1 MYPAW
6 FARILAVVIFLSLAA
21 CGGGGSSSGGGGA
34 VNAEPIA
41 HAGNNQNVKVG
52 DTVVLDGTKSFDED
66 GDALTYQWRVVSA
79 PGGGSVPLV
88 GGDTA
93 RPTFVALSAGEYVL
107 ELIVNDGS
115 ADSEPVTVSVTATVA
130 NSAPVADAGSDQS
143 VKTGSLV
150 TLDGRNS
157 SDVDGDSLTYQWT
170 FVQRPQGSTALLGN
184 ARAVTTTFTPDLDG
198 VYVVGLVVSDG
209 ALESDVDE
217 VTITAATPNSA
228 PVAHAGS
235 NKTVTEGDTVTLDGS
250 RSADA
255 DGDLITYAWHIVS
268 KPEGSAAVL
277 VGSDTVS
284 PTFTADLPGVYVF
297 GLVVDDGELSSA
309 QTNVTVTAEAELLPP
324 IAVIHGG
331 DYSAALGLRG
341 TISAGFIDPN
351 GGSPFVGYI
360 WELVS
365 KPEGSEAELVRHS
378 SRSDRAIIT
387 YDTPGYYVIGL
398 TVSANGMRSEQT
410 RITVT
415 VAEPNYRPVADA
427 GENQHVNIGDLVFL
441 DGTKSY
447 DDNADD
453 TLSYAWT
460 MTSRVY
466 GSNATLMDTTSPT
479 PSFTPDRAGDYVFRL
494 IVNDGQVD
502 SLADTVTITAVEP
515 LVDGLRLEVN
525 NSGSTW
531 SDVKMPYIS
540 NGTIERTTTC
550 VGTCPTDVV
559 LATYRVT
566 AIGGDYTVSN
576 VDASVLGT
584 VGLQL
589 NPYINGLHTG
599 QLIVEGQTVEFTLEV
614 ARVQVSGI
622 DVQFAF
628 DVVETGNRF
637 EVNRKVTLN

>member
-6 FARILAVVIFLSLAA
+6 FARILAVVIFSSLAA

-41 HAGNNQNVKVG
+41 HAGNNQSVKVG

-66 GDALTYQWRVVSA
+66 GDSLTYQWRVVTA

-93 RPTFVALSAGEYVL
+93 RPTFVALSAGQYVL

-157 SDVDGDSLTYQWT
+157 SDVDGDSLTYQWV

-217 VTITAATPNSA
+217 VAITAATPNSA

-235 NKTVTEGDTVTLDGS
+235 NQTVTEGDTVTLDGS
-250 RSADA
+250 RSTDA

-277 VGSDTVS
+277 GGSETVS

-309 QTNVTVTAEAELLPP
+309 QTNVTVTADDKPQLPT
-324 IAVIHGG
+324 AVIDQLDITVDPETVIILTHSSYDAGG
-331 DYSAALGLRG
+331 YSTWGEEWR
-341 TISAGFIDPN
+341 
-351 GGSPFVGYI
+351 FVS
-360 WELVS
+360 L
-365 KPEGSEAELVRHS
+365 PEGSRDAP
-378 SRSDRAIIT
+378 RSGVDGKWRVTVNNI
-387 YDTPGYYVIGL
+387 GVYVLEL
-398 TVSANGMRSEQT
+398 TVLGSAGRSEPART
-410 RITVT
+410 TITV
-415 VAEPNYRPVADA
+415 ERNHRPVADA

-441 DGTKSY
+441 DGTNSY

-460 MTSRVY
+460 MTSRAS

-494 IVNDGQVD
+494 VVNDGRLNSYPV
-502 SLADTVTITAVEP
+502 TVTITAVEP

-525 NSGSTW
+525 NSGSSW
-531 SDVKMPYIS
+531 SDIKMPYIS

-550 VGTCPTDVV
+550 VGACPTDVV

-589 NPYINGLHTG
+589 NPHINGLHTG

>member
-52 DTVVLDGTKSFDED
+52 DTVLLDGTNSYDED

-107 ELIVNDGS
+107 ELIVNDGA

-157 SDVDGDSLTYQWT
+157 SDVDGDSLTYQWA
-170 FVQRPQGSTALLGN
+170 FVQRPQGSTAQLGN

-209 ALESDVDE
+209 ALESDMDE
-217 VTITAATPNSA
+217 VAITAATPNSA

-235 NKTVTEGDTVTLDGS
+235 NQTVTEGDTVTLDGS

-277 VGSDTVS
+277 VGADTVS

-309 QTNVTVTAEAELLPP
+309 QTNVTVTADDKPLPP
-324 IAVIHGG
+324 IAVIQEG
-331 DYSAALGLRG
+331 DYSTILGATLNVRAA
-341 TISAGFIDPN
+341 TVDPN
-351 GGSPFVGYI
+351 GTSVGGFT

-365 KPEGSEAELVRHS
+365 KPEGSQSELIPGRHTSTYVR
-378 SRSDRAIIT
+378 IT

-398 TVSANGMRSEQT
+398 TVWGNGLKSEQT

-441 DGTKSY
+441 DGTNSY

-453 TLSYAWT
+453 TISYAWT

-466 GSNATLMDTTSPT
+466 GSNAVLMDTTSPT

-525 NSGSTW
+525 NSGSSW
-531 SDVKMPYIS
+531 SDIKMPYIS